1 MEVTEVT
8 ITLRFNDHSQCVER
22 LRYSGFPTSFM
33 GIPLLYMQIL
43 NNKAENITPCRGFFE
58 VNKIVVLI
66 IEKQRSIA
74 GRLTLHSYRAKNSR
88 TRREMYK

>member
-1 MEVTEVT
+1 
-8 ITLRFNDHSQCVER
+8 
-22 LRYSGFPTSFM
+22 
-33 GIPLLYMQIL
+33 
-43 NNKAENITPCRGFFE
+43 

-88 TRREMYK
+88 TRREMYKLQHLWHWEK